1 MQKNDS
7 KLKEAFREA
16 YFAEFED
23 VLNSKEGAAHRFS
36 RRFEKRGKEIIAFT
50 KGNESKK
57 PKIVAFSKCR
67 DIVNTRKFKSCAA
80 VLCIA
85 FTSLLFV
92 TPLTVN
98 SSYETKIKWEKIPY
112 GLYDITFDV
121 DKDNAVGKDYYLYDI
136 TYFPRTYWLDAS
148 EDVWLIDRYDVS
160 AGEEVLWYENKK
172 GDGVSLRVIF
182 EGKHSSNI
190 DWEHTT
196 FEHFMIDEKHVKFC
210 TRSDDCGRLYT
221 VFWEEDGLVFE
232 LGVDGEFDREE
243 AIKVVKSVTKTQVH
257 YTREEGV
264 YF

>member
-1 MQKNDS
+1 M
-7 KLKEAFREA
+7 
-16 YFAEFED
+16 
-23 VLNSKEGAAHRFS
+23 
-36 RRFEKRGKEIIAFT
+36 
-50 KGNESKK
+50 
-57 PKIVAFSKCR
+57 
-67 DIVNTRKFKSCAA
+67 
-80 VLCIA
+80 LCIA
-85 FTSLLFV
+85 FASLLFV